1 MAIRAGAIRA
11 GSIEENPP
19 DWTPNRTPAGVVSST
34 VSNHSQNSIRE
45 ALRIMSTDPQ
55 TPTPAEFLSAAKR
68 IQPRLVDLRRRIHAE
83 PELGLDNPETRA
95 KVLEELKDLDLDI
108 TLHEKSSGIVAILRG
123 ARPGRRVLLRG
134 DTDALPM
141 PEHTD
146 LPFSSKFPDRMHA
159 CGHDAHTS
167 MLAGAARV
175 LAERRDSLAGEVV
188 FMFQPGEEAYGGA
201 DTMLEEGMPEVDAA
215 FAIHVAPQIPVGRVG
230 TKPGSFM
237 ASYDDF
243 EIRIE
248 GRGGHASMPH
258 DCIDPVPIACEI
270 VLALQA
276 FVTREIPVTDPG
288 VLTVTQVHAG
298 TTNNV
303 IPDSALLTG
312 TMRALSDRTRAL
324 MLEGLPRIAEGIASS
339 HRAKALIDITSGY
352 PVVVNDAEFESFT
365 RNVISDLLGP
375 KAVLPLPDPVMGA
388 EDFAYVLQRS
398 PGAMVML
405 GVRPPDTKRPA
416 PCHSS
421 KMMLDEEAMALGV
434 ALHASIATQF
444 LAGISS

>member
-1 MAIRAGAIRA
+1 
-11 GSIEENPP
+11 
-19 DWTPNRTPAGVVSST
+19 
-34 VSNHSQNSIRE
+34 
-45 ALRIMSTDPQ
+45 MSTDLAP
-55 TPTPAEFLSAAKR
+55 PALADLLASAKN

-83 PELGLDNPETRA
+83 PELGLDNPQTRA
-95 KVLEELKDLDLDI
+95 KILAELEDLDLDI
-108 TLHEKSSGIVAILRG
+108 QLHEKSSGIVATLKG
-123 ARPGRRVLLRG
+123 ARPGRRLLLRG

-141 PEHTD
+141 PEETG
-146 LPFSSKFPDRMHA
+146 LEFSSKIDGRMHA

-175 LAERRDSLAGEVV
+175 LSEQRDSIAGEIV

-201 DTMLEEGMPEVDAA
+201 DTMLAEGMPEIDGA
-215 FAIHVAPQIPVGRVG
+215 FAIHVAPQIPVGKIG

-243 EIRIE
+243 EIRVV

-270 VLALQA
+270 VLALQS
-276 FVTREIPVTDPG
+276 FVTREIPATDPG

-303 IPDSALLTG
+303 IPDSVQITG

-324 MLEGLPRIAEGIASS
+324 MLEGLQRIAAGIAAT
-339 HRAKALIDITSGY
+339 HRAEALIDITPGY

-365 RNVISDLLGP
+365 RNVITDLLGP
-375 KAVLPLPDPVMGA
+375 VAVLPLPTPVMGA
-388 EDFAYVLQRS
+388 EDFAYVLQQTK
-398 PGAMVML
+398 GAMVLL
-405 GVRPPDTKRPA
+405 GVRPPDTKQPA

-421 KMMLDEEAMALGV
+421 RMMLDEEAMALGV
-434 ALHASIATQF
+434 ALHAAVATQF
-444 LAGISS
+444 LAEPTS

>member
-1 MAIRAGAIRA
+1 
-11 GSIEENPP
+11 
-19 DWTPNRTPAGVVSST
+19 
-34 VSNHSQNSIRE
+34 
-45 ALRIMSTDPQ
+45 MSTDPQ
-55 TPTPAEFLSAAKR
+55 APTPAEFLDSAKR

-95 KVLEELKDLDLDI
+95 KILADLEDLDLDI
-108 TLHEKSSGIVAILRG
+108 TLHKRSSGIVATLRG

-141 PEHTD
+141 PEKTD

-167 MLAGAARV
+167 MLAGAARI

-201 DTMLEEGMPEVDAA
+201 DTMLEEGMPEVDGA
-215 FAIHVAPQIPVGRVG
+215 FAIHIAPQIPVGMVG
-230 TKPGSFM
+230 TRPGSFM

-243 EIRIE
+243 EINVV

-270 VLALQA
+270 VLALQS
-276 FVTREIPVTDPG
+276 FVTREIPATDPG

-303 IPDSALLTG
+303 IADSAQITG

-324 MLEGLPRIAEGIASS
+324 MLEGLPRIAEGIANT
-339 HRAKALIDITSGY
+339 HRAKALVDIASGY
-352 PVVVNDAEFESFT
+352 PVVVNDAGFESFT
-365 RNVISDLLGP
+365 REVITDLLGAN
-375 KAVLPLPDPVMGA
+375 AVLPLPDPIMGA
-388 EDFAYVLQRS
+388 EDFSYVLQRTK
-398 PGAMVML
+398 GAMVML

-421 KMMLDEEAMALGV
+421 QMMLDEEAMALGV
-434 ALHASIATQF
+434 ALHASIASQF
-444 LAGISS
+444 LAAPSE

>member
-1 MAIRAGAIRA
+1 
-11 GSIEENPP
+11 
-19 DWTPNRTPAGVVSST
+19 
-34 VSNHSQNSIRE
+34 
-45 ALRIMSTDPQ
+45 MSTDPQ
-55 TPTPAEFLSAAKR
+55 TPTPAEFLDSAER

-95 KVLEELKDLDLDI
+95 KVLEDLKDLDLDI

-141 PEHTD
+141 PEKTD

-167 MLAGAARV
+167 MLAGAARI
-175 LAERRDSLAGEVV
+175 LAERRDSIAGEIV

-201 DTMLEEGMPEVDAA
+201 DTMLKEGMPEVDGA
-215 FAIHVAPQIPVGRVG
+215 FAIHIAPQIPVGRVG

-243 EIRIE
+243 EINIV

-258 DCIDPVPIACEI
+258 DCIDPVPVACEI
-270 VLALQA
+270 VLALQS
-276 FVTREIPVTDPG
+276 FVTREIPATDPG
-288 VLTVTQVHAG
+288 VLTVTQIHAG

-303 IPDSALLTG
+303 IADSAAITG

-324 MLEGLPRIAEGIASS
+324 MLEGLPRIAEGIANT
-339 HRAKALIDITSGY
+339 HRAKALVDIISGY
-352 PVVVNDAEFESFT
+352 PVVVNDADFESFT
-365 RNVISDLLGP
+365 RDVITDLLGP
-375 KAVLPLPDPVMGA
+375 DAVLPLPDPIMGA
-388 EDFAYVLQRS
+388 EDFSYVLQRT

-421 KMMLDEEAMALGV
+421 QMMLDEDAMALGV
-434 ALHASIATQF
+434 ALHASIATRF
-444 LAGISS
+444 LAASSD